1 MLSLLPKLKA
11 GMAKRRRSS
20 ADDGDGGGA
29 PLEPPDKPSDALRL
43 LTLNLAHGRS
53 RSAHQALLKRA
64 TVEANLARVAE
75 VLATTAPDVVAL
87 QEADGPSVWSGNFD
101 HIETLI
107 ESTDLAE
114 GFRGE
119 HNEFRLGP
127 YELRSG
133 TALLA
138 REPFAGTHSQRFGLN
153 WRDTK
158 GFVAATV
165 IVPAW
170 NGMEV
175 DAASVHLDF
184 LRPKIRTRQVEH
196 LADTL
201 ADRPTTRPL
210 VVSGDMNCCWE
221 LERGPLEYLAERLD
235 LELYR
240 PEDADCPTFPSSN
253 PMRRLDWI
261 LISKH
266 LEFVHHETLAVPL
279 SDHLG
284 VLADVRPR

>member
-11 GMAKRRRSS
+11 GMAKRRRR
-20 ADDGDGGGA
+20 AGGGHDA
-29 PLEPPDKPSDALRL
+29 STDPPDKPTDALRL

-53 RSAHQALLKRA
+53 RSAHQALLRRA
-64 TVEANLARVAE
+64 TVEANLARVAK
-75 VLATTAPDVVAL
+75 VLAATAPDLVAL

-101 HIETLI
+101 HIDALI
-107 ESTDLAE
+107 QGTDLAE

-165 IVPAW
+165 AVPAW
-170 NGMEV
+170 NGMEI

-184 LRPKIRTRQVEH
+184 LRPRIRTRQVEH

-201 ADRPTTRPL
+201 GDRPSDRPL

-240 PEDADCPTFPSSN
+240 PEDACPTFPSSN

-261 LISKH
+261 LISRH